1 MLTHNRNKPNLII
14 AFTLV
19 SRNAQAILESSGSNA
34 LQAALDDLSYLKKSQ
49 ASLTKDEQ
57 DHPFT
62 ECANFA
68 DNIKGQGYSFQS
80 QWHFI
85 NQPYFADGGDA
96 SDYPE
101 FKMPDVDVVQALTD
115 LTAFLKDEDVSSS
128 TYVSQIQDSF
138 EDEKDQRSFALR
150 LIIHYAGDI
159 HQPLHAVAEVDNE
172 YPKGDKGGN
181 SEWIPNIDGVGN
193 LHSVWDSVIY
203 EYTGYPNLVS

>member
-1 MLTHNRNKPNLII
+1 MLTHNRNEPNLII

-85 NQPYFADGGDA
+85 NQPYFADGGDV

-101 FKMPDVDVVQALTD
+101 FEMPDVDVVQALTD